1 MLKISVTA
9 LATAAVCIALTAASG
24 FARGSGRSY
33 NLKVGDR
40 VVFKAVDFQ
49 CQPLSKSEIACG
61 SLTIPSSLQVYYS
74 PKQLA
79 VVRFGK
85 TLKKGTLVF
94 QARR

>member
-1 MLKISVTA
+1 M
-9 LATAAVCIALTAASG
+9 
-24 FARGSGRSY
+24 
-33 NLKVGDR
+33 
-40 VVFKAVDFQ
+40 
-49 CQPLSKSEIACG
+49 
-61 SLTIPSSLQVYYS
+61 IPSSLQVYYS